1 MSRFQVWADEH
12 RRRVESS
19 ICSFMESV
27 VPENS
32 RFGDAVL
39 YAMATEGKRVRPL
52 LSYAAAEAIGVSVE
66 VADYPAAAVELIH
79 TYSLIHDD
87 LPAMDDDDFRRGQPT
102 VHKVFDEATAILVGD
117 ALLTHGFQLL
127 GDSDVDPELKAF
139 WVSKLARCA
148 GVPGMVLGQA
158 TDLEG
163 QLRVLSLSELEVMHR
178 RKTGALIEASL
189 AMVARVVGDVDI
201 ERSLE
206 RFARHI
212 GLAFQI
218 RDDLL
223 DVESSTTT
231 IGKPVGSDFNNNK
244 STFVSLLG
252 VDASKRRLQAELEQA
267 HSVLDT
273 LENNSLL
280 GGLTDFIASRQY

>member
-148 GVPGMVLGQA
+148 GVTGMVLGQA

-163 QLRVLSLSELEVMHR
+163 QLRALSLSELEVMHQ

-189 AMVARVVGDVDI
+189 AMVARVVRDVDV

-223 DVESSTTT
+223 DVESSTTI

-280 GGLTDFIASRQY
+280 RGLTDFIASRQY